1 MHAFQ
6 RRALLALLAL
16 LAASLVLG
24 TACYRRSFLDV
35 ALLSGPGDGQAAWR
49 VHPGG
54 DASAGGASNV
64 RVLDDGRRLRMAL
77 NVASGTTYPYAEAN
91 LFFLGPNGEPAHA
104 DLTRFAS
111 VSFIATCAPQ
121 NTLSLV
127 APTFEEGLSR
137 RGDPASYR
145 APSSFFSCNEQGSR
159 VELDLTRM
167 ETPQWWFAHA
177 GLPLSRQS
185 YRLDQVPKLAIGSTF
200 QTPRDVALVVDVSSL
215 TLHGRDLRWII
226 MPGAFLLL
234 AWAGFG
240 LWLFRAH
247 ARALR
252 RELQDKLQKDL
263 PIVAYQQ
270 LSLELPLEPRRDRE
284 KAAILQALASRYAE
298 ADLDLDTVVQ
308 AAGVNRNKVNEILKA
323 ELGFTFTGYLNK
335 LRLTEA
341 ARLLAE
347 KGSATV
353 SEVAYTVGYNNAS
366 YFNKLFR
373 QEYGC
378 TPKAF
383 RASLAGAPDVVPGHD
398 TCADTSGTIASTIRM
413 DHAMAGG
420 APYAGASSGSPR
432 EFDP

>member
-145 APSSFFSCNEQGSR
+145 APSSFFSCSEQGSR
-159 VELDLTRM
+159 IELDLTRM
-167 ETPQWWFAHA
+167 ETPQWWFAQA

-200 QTPRDVALVVDVSSL
+200 QTPRDVPLVVDVSSL
-215 TLHGRDLRWII
+215 TLHGRDLRWILA
-226 MPGAFLLL
+226 PGVALLL

-252 RELQDKLQKDL
+252 LELQDKLQKDL

-270 LSLELPLEPRRDRE
+270 LSLELPLAPRRDRE
-284 KAAILQALASRYAE
+284 KAAILQAMASRYAE
-298 ADLDLDTVVQ
+298 ADLDLDAVVQ

-335 LRLTEA
+335 LRLAEA

-366 YFNKLFR
+366 YFNKLFKE
-373 QEYGC
+373 EYGC

-383 RASLAGAPDVVPGHD
+383 RASLAGAPGMAPEP
-398 TCADTSGTIASTIRM
+398 DTSGTIASTIRM
-413 DHAMAGG
+413 AHAMAGG
-420 APYAGASSGSPR
+420 APYACASPGSPR

>member
-1 MHAFQ
+1 MHAFH
-6 RRALLALLAL
+6 RKALLACVAL
-16 LAASLVLG
+16 VAASLVLG
-24 TACYRRSFLDV
+24 ITAYQRSFLEV
-35 ALLSGPGDGQAAWR
+35 ALLSGAQDGRAGWR
-49 VHPGG
+49 VRPGV
-54 DASAGGASNV
+54 DASAGSSSRV
-64 RVLDDGRRLRMAL
+64 QVLDDGRRLRMAL
-77 NVASGTTYPYAEAN
+77 NVASGTAYPFAEAN
-91 LFFLGPNGEPAHA
+91 LFFLGPDGELAHA
-104 DLTRFAS
+104 DLTRYAS
-111 VSFIATCAPQ
+111 VSFIATCAPG

-137 RGDPASYR
+137 RDDLASYR
-145 APSSFFSCNEQGSR
+145 APSSFFSCSEHGSR

-200 QTPRDVALVVDVSSL
+200 QSPRDAPLAVDVSAL
-215 TLHGRDLRWII
+215 TLHGRDLRWLAV
-226 MPGAFLLL
+226 PGTALLL

-240 LWLFRAH
+240 LWFFRAH

-252 RELQDKLQKDL
+252 ADLHDKLQKDL

-270 LSLELPLEPRRDRE
+270 LSLEPHRDRE
-284 KAAILQALASRYAE
+284 KAAILQAMASRYDD
-298 ADLDLDTVVQ
+298 ADLDLESVVQ

-347 KGSATV
+347 KGTATV
-353 SEVAYTVGYNNAS
+353 SEIAYTVGYNNVS
-366 YFNKLFR
+366 YFNKLFKE
-373 QEYGC
+373 EYGC

-383 RASLAGAPDVVPGHD
+383 RASLAGAPDAAPEPD
-398 TCADTSGTIASTIRM
+398 TGGTIASTIRIN
-413 DHAMAGG
+413 HAVKAR
-420 APYAGASSGSPR
+420 ATYAGHSSCSPS
-432 EFDP
+432 ES

>member
-270 LSLELPLEPRRDRE
+270 LSLELPLAPRRDRE
-284 KAAILQALASRYAE
+284 KAAILQAMASRYAE
-298 ADLDLDTVVQ
+298 ADLDLDAVVQ

-335 LRLTEA
+335 LRLAEA

-366 YFNKLFR
+366 YFNKLFKE
-373 QEYGC
+373 EYGC

-383 RASLAGAPDVVPGHD
+383 RATLAGAPCMAPEP
-398 TCADTSGTIASTIRM
+398 DTSGTIASTIRM
-413 DHAMAGG
+413 AHAMAGG
-420 APYAGASSGSPR
+420 APYAGASPGSPR

>member
-6 RRALLALLAL
+6 RRALLAFLAL
-16 LAASLVLG
+16 LMASLVLG
-24 TACYRRSFLDV
+24 TTGYRRSFLEV
-35 ALLSGPGDGQAAWR
+35 ALLSGPGDDRAAWR
-49 VHPGG
+49 VRPDV
-54 DASAGGASNV
+54 DASAGGASSV
-64 RVLDDGRRLRMAL
+64 RVLDDGRRLRIAL
-77 NVASGTTYPYAEAN
+77 NVASGTAYPYAEAN
-91 LFFLGPNGEPAHA
+91 LFFLGPSGEPAHA
-104 DLTRFAS
+104 DLTRYAS

-137 RGDPASYR
+137 RGDLASYR
-145 APSSFFSCNEQGSR
+145 APSSFFSCSEQGSR
-159 VELDLTRM
+159 IELDLTRM
-167 ETPQWWFAHA
+167 ETPQWWFAQA
-177 GLPLSRQS
+177 GLPLSRQA

-200 QTPRDVALVVDVSSL
+200 QTPRDLPLVVDVSGL
-215 TLHGRDLRWII
+215 TLHGRDLRWILA
-226 MPGAFLLL
+226 PGAALLL

-252 RELQDKLQKDL
+252 LELQDKLQKDL

-270 LSLELPLEPRRDRE
+270 LSLELPLAPRRDRE
-284 KAAILQALASRYAE
+284 KAAILQAMASRYAE
-298 ADLDLDTVVQ
+298 ADLDLDAVVQ

-335 LRLTEA
+335 LRLAEA

-353 SEVAYTVGYNNAS
+353 SEIAYAVGYNNAS
-366 YFNKLFR
+366 YFNKLFKE
-373 QEYGC
+373 EYGC

-383 RASLAGAPDVVPGHD
+383 RASLAGAPGAAPQ
-398 TCADTSGTIASTIRM
+398 ADTSGTIAATIRM
-413 DHAMAGG
+413 AHAVGAG
-420 APYAGASSGSPR
+420 APYAGASPGSPR

>member
-145 APSSFFSCNEQGSR
+145 APSSFFSCSEQGSR
-159 VELDLTRM
+159 IELDLTRM
-167 ETPQWWFAHA
+167 ETPQWWFAQA

-200 QTPRDVALVVDVSSL
+200 QTPRDVPLVVDVSSL
-215 TLHGRDLRWII
+215 TLHGRDLRWILA
-226 MPGAFLLL
+226 PGVALLL

-252 RELQDKLQKDL
+252 LELQDKLQKDL

-270 LSLELPLEPRRDRE
+270 LSLELPLAPRRDRE
-284 KAAILQALASRYAE
+284 KAAILQAMASRYAE
-298 ADLDLDTVVQ
+298 ADLDLDAVVQ
-308 AAGVNRNKVNEILKA
+308 AAGVNRNKVYEILKA

-335 LRLTEA
+335 LRLAEA

-366 YFNKLFR
+366 YFNKLFKE
-373 QEYGC
+373 EYGC

-383 RASLAGAPDVVPGHD
+383 RASLAGAPGMAPEP
-398 TCADTSGTIASTIRM
+398 DTSGTIASTIRM
-413 DHAMAGG
+413 AHAMAGG
-420 APYAGASSGSPR
+420 APYACASPGSPR

>member
-54 DASAGGASNV
+54 DATAGGASNV

-145 APSSFFSCNEQGSR
+145 APSSFFSCSEQGSR
-159 VELDLTRM
+159 IELDLTRM
-167 ETPQWWFAHA
+167 ETPQWWFAQA

-200 QTPRDVALVVDVSSL
+200 QTPRDVPLVVDVSSL
-215 TLHGRDLRWII
+215 TLHGRDLRWILA
-226 MPGAFLLL
+226 PGVALLL

-252 RELQDKLQKDL
+252 LELQDKLQKDL

-270 LSLELPLEPRRDRE
+270 LSLELPLAPRRDRE
-284 KAAILQALASRYAE
+284 KAAILQAMASRYAE
-298 ADLDLDTVVQ
+298 ADLDLDAVVQ

-335 LRLTEA
+335 LRLAEA

-366 YFNKLFR
+366 YFNKLFKE
-373 QEYGC
+373 EYGC

-383 RASLAGAPDVVPGHD
+383 RASLAGAPGMAPEP
-398 TCADTSGTIASTIRM
+398 DTSGTIASTIRM
-413 DHAMAGG
+413 AHAMAGG
-420 APYAGASSGSPR
+420 APYACASPGSPR

>member
-6 RRALLALLAL
+6 RRALLAFVGLLMASIL
-16 LAASLVLG
+16 LGLAG
-24 TACYRRSFLDV
+24 YRRSFLDV

-49 VHPGG
+49 VVPGG

-77 NVASGTTYPYAEAN
+77 TVASGPAYPYAQAN
-91 LFFLGPNGEPAHA
+91 LFFAGADGEPAHA
-104 DLTRFAS
+104 DLTRYAS
-111 VSFIATCAPQ
+111 ISFVATCAPR

-145 APSSFFSCNEQGSR
+145 APASFFSCSEQGSR

-167 ETPQWWFAHA
+167 ETPQWWFAHS

-185 YRLDQVPKLAIGSTF
+185 YSLDQVPKLAIGSTF
-200 QTPRDVALVVDVSSL
+200 QTPRDVPLVVDVSSL
-215 TLHGRDLRWII
+215 TLHGRDLRWIFV
-226 MPGAFLLL
+226 PATALLL

-284 KAAILQALASRYAE
+284 KAAILQALASRYSDAE
-298 ADLDLDTVVQ
+298 LDLDAVVQ

-353 SEVAYTVGYNNAS
+353 SEIAHTVGYNNAS

-383 RASLAGAPDVVPGHD
+383 RASLSGAPDAVAGQD
-398 TCADTSGTIASTIRM
+398 TCTDTSGTIASTIRM
-413 DHAMAGG
+413 THATAGG
-420 APYAGASSGSPR
+420 AAYAGHSSPR
-432 EFDP
+432 KCDP

>member
-1 MHAFQ
+1 
-6 RRALLALLAL
+6 
-16 LAASLVLG
+16 
-24 TACYRRSFLDV
+24 
-35 ALLSGPGDGQAAWR
+35 
-49 VHPGG
+49 
-54 DASAGGASNV
+54 
-64 RVLDDGRRLRMAL
+64 MAL

-247 ARALR
+247 AHALR

-284 KAAILQALASRYAE
+284 KAAILQAMASRYAE
-298 ADLDLDTVVQ
+298 ADLDLDAVVQ

-335 LRLTEA
+335 LRLAEA

-366 YFNKLFR
+366 YFNKLFKE
-373 QEYGC
+373 EYGC

-383 RASLAGAPDVVPGHD
+383 RASLAGAPGMAPEP
-398 TCADTSGTIASTIRM
+398 DTSGTIASTIRM
-413 DHAMAGG
+413 AHAMAGG
-420 APYAGASSGSPR
+420 APYACASPGSPR

>member
-1 MHAFQ
+1 MHAFH
-6 RRALLALLAL
+6 RRALLAFVAL
-16 LAASLVLG
+16 LMASILLG
-24 TACYRRSFLDV
+24 MAGYRRSFLEV

-49 VHPGG
+49 VVPGG

-77 NVASGTTYPYAEAN
+77 TVASGTAYPYAEAN
-91 LFFLGPNGEPAHA
+91 LFFLGADGEPAHA
-104 DLTRFAS
+104 DLTRYAS
-111 VSFIATCAPQ
+111 ISFVATCAPR

-145 APSSFFSCNEQGSR
+145 APSSFFSCSEQGSR

-167 ETPQWWFAHA
+167 ETPQWWFAHS
-177 GLPLSRQS
+177 GLPLSRQA

-200 QTPRDVALVVDVSSL
+200 QTPRDVPLVVDVSSL
-215 TLHGRDLRWII
+215 TLHGRDLRWIVV
-226 MPGAFLLL
+226 PATALLL
-234 AWAGFG
+234 AWAGLG

-284 KAAILQALASRYAE
+284 KAAILQALASRYSDAG
-298 ADLDLDTVVQ
+298 LDLDAVVQ

-353 SEVAYTVGYNNAS
+353 SEIAYTVGYNNAS

-383 RASLAGAPDVVPGHD
+383 RASLAGAPDADPGHAAR
-398 TCADTSGTIASTIRM
+398 ADTSGTIASTIRM
-413 DHAMAGG
+413 NHAMAGG
-420 APYAGASSGSPR
+420 AAYAGRSPPR
-432 EFDP
+432 KCDP

>member
-6 RRALLALLAL
+6 RRALLAFVAL
-16 LAASLVLG
+16 LIASVLMG
-24 TACYRRSFLDV
+24 LAGYRRSFLDV
-35 ALLSGPGDGQAAWR
+35 ALLSSPGDSQAAWR
-49 VHPGG
+49 VRPGV
-54 DASAGGASNV
+54 DASVGGASSV

-77 NVASGTTYPYAEAN
+77 NVASGTAYPYAEAN
-91 LFFLGPNGEPAHA
+91 LFFLGPDGEPVHA
-104 DLTRFAS
+104 DLTRYAS
-111 VSFIATCAPQ
+111 VSFVATCAPQ

-145 APSSFFSCNEQGSR
+145 APSSFFSCSEQGSR

-200 QTPRDVALVVDVSSL
+200 QTPRDVPLVVDVSSL
-215 TLHGRDLRWII
+215 TLHGRDLRWIFA
-226 MPGAFLLL
+226 PGALVLL

-284 KAAILQALASRYAE
+284 KAAILQAMASRYAE
-298 ADLDLDTVVQ
+298 ADLDLEAVVQ
-308 AAGVNRNKVNEILKA
+308 AAAVNRNKVNEILKA

-353 SEVAYTVGYNNAS
+353 SEIAYTVGYNNAS

-383 RASLAGAPDVVPGHD
+383 RASLAGAPD
-398 TCADTSGTIASTIRM
+398 AAQQAETSGTIASTIRM
-413 DHAMAGG
+413 DHAAR
-420 APYAGASSGSPR
+420 ASPTYAGTSSCSPS
-432 EFDP
+432 ES